1 MKSENRISMLRLIQE
16 EGFLNDL
23 PDHALIYSEPL
34 QHTSEHGWSIC
45 KNYSYLETFVSLMAD
60 ESKDFH
66 FARTQDALR
75 ELVVEFPDA
84 PVYFVQATESKKFC
98 ELMMCFSHI
107 SQLDTADIALSTAD
121 GSDIFYNSPTKE
133 YVLFYGVDAQTDS
146 AEIKSTSVIAADKRQ
161 KVVHVP
167 LRKPGLDPFG
177 FSISNLCIATKDT
190 IRVP

>member
-1 MKSENRISMLRLIQE
+1 MKSENRITMLRLIND
-16 EGFLNDL
+16 EGFFNKL
-23 PDHALIYSEPL
+23 PDNALIYSEPL
-34 QHTSEHGWSIC
+34 HHTSEHGWIVC
-45 KNYSYLETFVSLMAD
+45 YQTNYLETFVALLAD
-60 ESKDFH
+60 KSKDFH

-107 SQLDTADIALSTAD
+107 SQLDTADIALSTSD
-121 GSDIFYNSPTKE
+121 GSDIFYYSPTKE

-161 KVVHVP
+161 KFAAEIFIK
-167 LRKPGLDPFG
+167 LRHIVRHRKYQMV
-177 FSISNLCIATKDT
+177 
-190 IRVP
+190 IRRTDR